1 MEEDAP
7 RWLKN
12 CVVGRVSKKDLD
24 DERMKE
30 TNSLDLMQNSSI
42 IYHTESILEMQTM
55 CLAVLIFLHHYWATP
70 DKRDYPEPTNE
81 GILVSPMVLMY
92 VFLGEHIMV
101 YIFGIFRTY
110 DL

>member
-1 MEEDAP
+1 
-7 RWLKN
+7 
-12 CVVGRVSKKDLD
+12 
-24 DERMKE
+24 
-30 TNSLDLMQNSSI
+30 
-42 IYHTESILEMQTM
+42 M